1 MLPGH
6 PQRPTIAGRNP
17 LRLFGLLLAG
27 LLTSATVFAATD
39 PFIGTWVYNIQKSPK
54 PTIRYAIKD
63 LGGDRYALTGSTGTT
78 VEIKADGVSIKTP
91 DATVSFKKLDD
102 LDWEMVRD
110 DGQKMVRT
118 YNISADDKTLTLH
131 DVFTADE
138 GNKSETVTKYARLSP
153 GNSIFG
159 EWQSVSLEEKISGA
173 ALKLIITP
181 FGTDG
186 LSFSVPATKNLS
198 EMKFDGK
205 EYADTGAGDAKG
217 HSSSGK
223 RVNDHLLAIE
233 DQVNGKPESSDE
245 LKVSD
250 DGKTLTIVSRSA
262 NSSAVFTEVWDKQ

>member
-1 MLPGH
+1 
-6 PQRPTIAGRNP
+6 
-17 LRLFGLLLAG
+17 LRLYGLWLTA
-27 LLTSATVFAATD
+27 LLTCTNLFAATD
-39 PFIGTWVYNIQKSPK
+39 PFIGTWVYNVQKSPK

-78 VEIKADGVSIKTP
+78 VEIKADGVTITAP
-91 DATVSFKKLDD
+91 GATVSFKKLDD
-102 LDWEMVRD
+102 HNWEMVRD

-118 YNISADDKTLTLH
+118 YNISEDDRTLTLH
-131 DVFTADE
+131 DVFTGD
-138 GNKSETVTKYARLSP
+138 GGHKSETITKYARLSP

-159 EWQSVSLEEKISGA
+159 EWQSVSMEEKESGEG
-173 ALKLIITP
+173 LKLIVTSL
-181 FGTDG
+181 GTDG
-186 LSFSVPATKNLS
+186 LSFSVPTYKHLS

-205 EYADTGAGDAKG
+205 VYADTGAGDTNG

-262 NSSAVFTEVWDKQ
+262 NSPAVFTEVWDKQ

>member
-1 MLPGH
+1 M
-6 PQRPTIAGRNP
+6 
-17 LRLFGLLLAG
+17 RLYVLWLTA
-27 LLTSATVFAATD
+27 LLTCPHLFAATD
-39 PFIGTWVYNIQKSPK
+39 PFIGTWVYNVQKSPK

-78 VEIKADGVSIKTP
+78 VEIKADGVSIKAP
-91 DATVSFKKLDD
+91 GATVSFKKLDD
-102 LDWEMVRD
+102 RDWEMVRD

-118 YNISADDKTLTLH
+118 YNISTDDKTLTLH
-131 DVFTADE
+131 DVFTGDE
-138 GNKSETVTKYARLSP
+138 GNTSETITKYARLSP

-159 EWQSVSLEEKISGA
+159 EWQSDSLEEKESGE
-173 ALKLIITP
+173 ALKLIVTS

-186 LSFSVPATKNLS
+186 LSFSVPTYKHLS

-205 EYADTGAGDAKG
+205 VYADSGAGDAKG

-223 RVNDHLLAIE
+223 RVNDHLLEVE
-233 DQVNGKPESSDE
+233 DQINGKPEYNED